1 MEIPFHKP
9 YITDDEVTAVI
20 ECLRSG
26 WLTMGHKTVEFEKLF
41 REYVGCRNAV
51 SVNSGTAALH
61 LALLAAGIV
70 EGDEVI
76 IPAMTFAAGAEV
88 VKYLK
93 AVPVLVDIER
103 ETRLMDVS
111 ALEEKITPV
120 TRAIMPM
127 HYGGQPC
134 DMEEIIE
141 IAEAHNLVVIEDA
154 AHSLPSLY
162 RGDMVGAIGNLTCFS
177 FYATKTLT
185 TGEGGM
191 VTTNNDDFA
200 RRMSNLRLHGI
211 SRDAWQRQK
220 SDTPWRYDVTET
232 GYKYNTT
239 DIASAIGV
247 EQLKKLETMWEMRKR
262 IAEAYSSA
270 FADMAEVTL
279 YRVKEDRETSWY
291 LYPVILNTE
300 TLSISRDRFI
310 VEMLERGIQLSVHF
324 IPLYRF
330 SCYSS
335 DGYDPANF
343 GNSEWA
349 FERSVSLPIFPG
361 MTGEEVGYVID
372 NMRDV
377 LKSGRK

>member
-9 YITDDEVTAVI
+9 YITDDEITAVTG
-20 ECLRSG
+20 CLRSG
-26 WLTMGHKTVEFEKLF
+26 WLTMGHKTAEFEKQF
-41 REYVGCRNAV
+41 REYIGCGNAV

-61 LALLAAGIV
+61 LALLAAGIGK
-70 EGDEVI
+70 GDEVI
-76 IPAMTFAAGAEV
+76 LPAMTFAAGAEV
-88 VKYLK
+88 VNYLN

-111 ALEEKITPV
+111 AIEEKITGR
-120 TRAIMPM
+120 TRAVMPM

-141 IAEAHNLVVIEDA
+141 IAEAHNLMVIEDA

-162 RGDMVGAIGNLTCFS
+162 RGDKVGAIGNLTCFS

-191 VTTNNDDFA
+191 VTTDNDGFA
-200 RRMSNLRLHGI
+200 RRMTTLRLHGI
-211 SRDAWQRQK
+211 SRDPWKRQN
-220 SDTPWRYDVTET
+220 SDAPWRYDVTET

-239 DIASAIGV
+239 DIASAMGL
-247 EQLKKLETMWEMRKR
+247 EQLKKLEAMWEMRKR
-262 IAEAYSSA
+262 IAESYNDA
-270 FADMAEVTL
+270 FSNMDEVAL

-291 LYPVILNTE
+291 LYPVTLNLE
-300 TLSISRDRFI
+300 MLSISRDRFI

-330 SCYSS
+330 SCYESVF
-335 DGYDPANF
+335 DPASYV
-343 GNSEWA
+343 NSEWA

-361 MTGEEVGYVID
+361 MAGEEVNYVID
-372 NMRDV
+372 NMRDI
-377 LKSGRK
+377 LKSSRK